1 MLKNNVGRKS
11 NDSCT
16 TAATSSGDIIAKPDD
31 KVELNESNST
41 VYSFMVMPRL
51 SFNLHQVFLAQQG
64 QFSMRMVCDVALQ
77 VVDMLQIIHR
87 SGYVFNDLKL
97 DNLMVPQDVNLSALF
112 KKSRTDKSDVLPDD
126 FFETTKLTIVDFGF
140 ATKYLTKTQGAK
152 SDPASEPAQ
161 TTQTTETQTPCSNHI
176 EKKKLNTFR
185 GNIIFS
191 SANHL
196 NFQTTSRRD
205 DLISLFYLMV
215 FMLKRGNM
223 PGIDLAAGENLE
235 DKVSQIK

>member
-1 MLKNNVGRKS
+1 MKNKVDWKS
-11 NDSCT
+11 NVSCSD
-16 TAATSSGDIIAKPDD
+16 ASNSSGDTIATLDD
-31 KVELNESNST
+31 KVELNKSNST

-126 FFETTKLTIVDFGF
+126 FFETT
-140 ATKYLTKTQGAK
+140 
-152 SDPASEPAQ
+152 
-161 TTQTTETQTPCSNHI
+161 
-176 EKKKLNTFR
+176 
-185 GNIIFS
+185 
-191 SANHL
+191 
-196 NFQTTSRRD
+196 
-205 DLISLFYLMV
+205 
-215 FMLKRGNM
+215 
-223 PGIDLAAGENLE
+223 
-235 DKVSQIK
+235 